1 MDDDERTL
9 LMATFCVLH
18 NVEAEEKAEEV
29 AVGEQGTA
37 SRAIDLDE
45 PRAQVH
51 LG

>member
-1 MDDDERTL
+1 MV
-9 LMATFCVLH
+9 MFCAMYD
-18 NVEAEEKAEEV
+18 VESKGKAEEV
-29 AVGEQGTA
+29 TVEEQGTA